1 MSHLKIYEA
10 LNSQFAKISEISF
23 RIKQKDFNCIERL
36 KEWLLTSEQLL
47 RGFNYNESLEMA
59 GFRGQ
64 LIASQIANNQKIPD
78 EHHDINVLLE
88 LVEPAKDTMINV
100 ISPVELKI
108 REAEKIIKD
117 LLEEQLEMHQ
127 FSWNHG
133 LNYRDF
139 ILAVWRT
146 LLKQENT
153 KELAHKVK
161 TLVGEEDALNLIS
174 NQIKIEI

>member
-1 MSHLKIYEA
+1 MSYLKIYEA

-23 RIKQKDFNCIERL
+23 QIKQRDFKCISRL

-47 RGFNYNESLEMA
+47 QGFNYNESLEMA

-64 LIASQIANNQKIPD
+64 LIASQMANNHEVPNESI
-78 EHHDINVLLE
+78 EINALLN
-88 LVEPAKDTMINV
+88 LVEPAKNTMINV

-108 REAEKIIKD
+108 RESEAIIKEI
-117 LLEEQLEMHQ
+117 LSEQLEMNQ
-127 FSWNHG
+127 FSWNNG

-146 LLKQENT
+146 LLKQANT
-153 KELAHKVK
+153 KERANKVK
-161 TLVGEEDALNLIS
+161 SLIGEEDALKLIS
-174 NQIKIEI
+174 DQIKIEI